1 MDININFFLTWM
13 SMETEIAKEEERKQ
27 RMLEASQR
35 ARR

>member
-1 MDININFFLTWM
+1 MDLNINFLFSWM